1 MPTRNKIDQLKASA
15 AAEAR
20 KKVAQDLGV
29 RVTDLS
35 PDLKK
40 AVKASVDKQF
50 KANVENRGVNSAVSN
65 ALRKDA
71 MGPALQNLNAVQ
83 AATIAMP
90 ELGVALSKNAELLF
104 KTYRAFVD
112 AGFPEEQAFQIVLTQ
127 VQR

>member
-20 KKVAQDLGV
+20 KKVAQDL
-29 RVTDLS
+29 VTDLS

-112 AGFPEEQAFQIVLTQ
+112 AGFSEEQAFQIVLTQ

>member
-112 AGFPEEQAFQIVLTQ
+112 AGFSEEQAFQIVLTQ